1 MAYRVLQIS
10 PNGLESF
17 DANMIV
23 SFKKVAGRKTRAA
36 LAAFTL
42 VEVMIALGVFVLV
55 TAGLINGYIQSNR
68 IAEWN
73 AMSLAAQSYAAQGVE
88 QARAAAWSSSATTT
102 GPGTGNEMPTNIT
115 YFQTNVMQIP
125 ISGQNFYVTN
135 WISVSNLQNS
145 TTIPYPVRQIRAD
158 CYWQFPATNGGKWF
172 TNTVITERAPD
183 Q

>member
-17 DANMIV
+17 DVNMIV
-23 SFKKVAGRKTRAA
+23 SFKKAAGREMYAA

-42 VEVMIALGVFVLV
+42 MELMITLGIFVLV
-55 TAGLINGYIQSNR
+55 TSGIIYGYVQSNH

-73 AMSLAAQSYAAQGVE
+73 AMSLEAEAYAAQGVE
-88 QARAAAWSSSATTT
+88 QARAATWSISTA
-102 GPGTGNEMPTNIT
+102 GTGIGTGDELTAPTN
-115 YFQTNVMQIP
+115 YFQTNTMQVP
-125 ISGQNFYVTN
+125 ISGQTFNVTN
-135 WISVSNLQNS
+135 WISVSNV
-145 TTIPYPVRQIRAD
+145 TTVAYPLRQIRAD
-158 CYWQFPATNGGKWF
+158 CYWKFPLTGKWF

>member
-10 PNGLESF
+10 PNGLESL

-23 SFKKVAGRKTRAA
+23 SFKKAAGRETR
-36 LAAFTL
+36 AAFTL
-42 VEVMIALGVFVLV
+42 IELMITLGIFVLV
-55 TAGLINGYIQSNR
+55 TSGMIYGYVQTNH

-73 AMSLAAQSYAAQGVE
+73 AMSLEAQAYAAQGVE
-88 QARAAAWSSSATTT
+88 QARAAAWSISATTT
-102 GPGTGNEMPTNIT
+102 GPGTDNEMPINIT
-115 YFQTNVMQIP
+115 YFQTNIMQIP

-135 WISVSNLQNS
+135 WISVINLQNS

-158 CYWQFPATNGGKWF
+158 CYWQFPLSGKWF
-172 TNTVITERAPD
+172 TNTVVTERAPD

>member
-10 PNGLESF
+10 PNGLESL

-23 SFKKVAGRKTRAA
+23 SFKKASGRETRAA

-42 VEVMIALGVFVLV
+42 IEIMVALGVFVLV
-55 TAGLINGYIQSNR
+55 TSGMIYGYLQSNR
-68 IAEWN
+68 DAEWS

-88 QARAAAWSSSATTT
+88 QARAATWSISGSDDLKVPAS
-102 GPGTGNEMPTNIT
+102 PGYTN
-115 YFQTNVMQIP
+115 YFQTNTMQIP
-125 ISGQNFYVTN
+125 ISGQPTN
-135 WISVSNLQNS
+135 VITTITITSNS
-145 TTIPYPVRQIRAD
+145 TPYQSRQIRAD
-158 CYWQFPATNGGKWF
+158 CVWKFPLTGTSF

>member
-23 SFKKVAGRKTRAA
+23 SFKKATGREMYAA

-42 VEVMIALGVFVLV
+42 IELMITLGIFILV
-55 TAGLINGYIQSNR
+55 TSGIVYGYVQSNR

-73 AMSLAAQSYAAQGVE
+73 AMSLEAQAYAAQGVE
-88 QARAAAWSSSATTT
+88 QARSATWSISTT
-102 GPGTGNEMPTNIT
+102 GIGIGTGDELTAPTN
-115 YFQTNVMQIP
+115 YFQTNTMQVP
-125 ISGQNFYVTN
+125 ISGQTFIVTN
-135 WISVSNLQNS
+135 WITISNLNPAS
-145 TTIPYPVRQIRAD
+145 VAYPLRQIRAD
-158 CYWQFPATNGGKWF
+158 CYWMFPITGKWF
-172 TNTVITERAPD
+172 TNTVVTERAPD